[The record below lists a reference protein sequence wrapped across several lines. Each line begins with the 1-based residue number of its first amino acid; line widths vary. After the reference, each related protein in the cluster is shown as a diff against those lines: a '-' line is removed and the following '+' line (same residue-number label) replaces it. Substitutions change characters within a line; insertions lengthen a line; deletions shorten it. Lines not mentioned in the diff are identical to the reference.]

1 MKKISSGK
9 VRDMYEVDDKSMMIV
24 VSDRISAW
32 DHVMPEPLKDKG
44 KILNQLANFWFDYTK
59 DIIQNHV
66 ITVDFDKFPEEF
78 KKEEFR
84 DRSMLVK
91 KIKMLPVECIVR
103 GYISGSAWKEYKEKG
118 TIVGDKYPEGIQF
131 SQKFEKPIFTS
142 STKGE
147 DGEHDINISFEEA
160 SKILGKELAEQIREV
175 SIALYN
181 KCASYALTKGIIIA
195 DTKFEFGL
203 DENGKLMLAD
213 EIFTPDSSRFWPVDK
228 YELGKEQESFDKQ
241 FLRNWLKDND
251 FVDRA
256 PDAVPEDVMS
266 KTRDKYVEAYEKLT
280 SRKFEDFNR
289 K

>member
-44 KILNQLANFWFDYTK
+44 KILNQLSKFWFDHTE

-66 ITVDFDKFPEEF
+66 ITVDFDEFPEEF

-84 DRSMLVK
+84 NRSMLVK
-91 KIKMLPVECIVR
+91 KVKMLPVECIVR

-118 TIVGDKYPEGIQF
+118 TIVGESYPSGIEF
-131 SQKFEKPIFTS
+131 SSKFANPIFTS

-160 SKILGKELAEQIREV
+160 CNILGERLAKEIREV
-175 SIALYN
+175 SIKLYN
-181 KCASYALTKGIIIA
+181 KCADYALTKGIIIA
-195 DTKFEFGL
+195 DTKFEFGQNEKGEL
-203 DENGKLMLAD
+203 VLAD
-213 EIFTPDSSRFWPVDK
+213 EIFTPDSSRFWPVEK
-228 YELGKEQESFDKQ
+228 YKVGEEQESYDKQ
-241 FLRNWLKDND
+241 FLRNWLKENN
-251 FVDRA
+251 FVDKA
-256 PDAVPEDVMS
+256 PHSVPNDVMI
-266 KTRDKYVEAYEKLT
+266 KTRDKYIEAYEKLT
-280 SRKFEDFNR
+280 GNDFSEIE